1 MKNYRI
7 EMRDGIMLSTDIYF
21 PQTQSTASFPVIIER
36 TPYDK
41 TAPSR
46 SEKTVSGQQI
56 TRQEMAKYFNK
67 HGFIVV
73 YQDCR
78 GRYESEGSSQNILMK
93 LKMVLIHYNG
103 LWNNPGVMAK

>member
-1 MKNYRI
+1 MNRYL
-7 EMRDGIMLSTDIYF
+7 LSTNSINCIFSRYYR
-21 PQTQSTASFPVIIER
+21 AN
-36 TPYDK
+36 PYDK

-56 TRQEMAKYFNK
+56 TRQVAKYFNK

-78 GRYESEGSSQNILMK
+78 GRYESEGKFTKYIEAEDG
-93 LKMVLIHYNG
+93 LIHYNG